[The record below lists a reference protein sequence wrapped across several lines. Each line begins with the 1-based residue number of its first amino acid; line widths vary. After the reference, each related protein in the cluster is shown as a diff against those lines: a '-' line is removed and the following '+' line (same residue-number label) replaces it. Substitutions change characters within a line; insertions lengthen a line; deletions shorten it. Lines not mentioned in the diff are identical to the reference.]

1 MNWEWF
7 SWQVLRPFRYIVL
20 TGLIFSNPSL
30 ARIEVANAQDGSST
44 TTNPYVDAD
53 VNLCNPHN
61 SLLTNETLWSN
72 IVTMVGET
80 LTVSNTSEA
89 INGDISSP
97 AALIADPGPDGISL
111 VEAMTAA
118 EATIEYDTIEFDPS
132 LSGAVIAITGG
143 LPVIS
148 QGNLSING
156 DIDDD
161 TNPDITIDG
170 ASAASDTGLFL
181 YGASHVIVKGLVV
194 RNFSKHGVSISPD
207 TVGGAATAEDIV
219 LYHNTISSSWNAVQ
233 LIIWSQDHGA
243 IRNVEIVSNT
253 LQNSGGGVG
262 IQAGIGDSATD
273 NEISGVSITSNTIIN
288 PGYNTAVFVSASS
301 SAGLS
306 RNTVTDIEIRG
317 NQISGHTNT
326 SILIDVAN
334 QAGCNDNTVDGVVI
348 ADNKID
354 GTPVTIEIVSVGQ
367 SGTNATGNV
376 LSDVTIRDNVLTG
389 GGIQF
394 GGATGNGANDNT
406 ISGVLIDRNHISSC
420 AANGVFLIAG
430 SGGAHDNL
438 FENVVLRNTF
448 VGDCTDAGVLL
459 HGETSSSPNN
469 ILNGVTIANLTLVD
483 NGIGSSWA
491 GGLNI
496 NSKHASNIIS
506 SVTVSNTILWGNGG
520 GDAIRGSLVPDSVAY
535 SLLSDGRFVGSN
547 GNIYQSPEFADPGS
561 GDYRLQ
567 SDSPCVDTGDPSAA
581 DVGPEDLDNR
591 LRVWDGDDD
600 SVTVVDRGA
609 WEYNSIA
616 GQEMDVQGN
625 GVSIIDGDV
634 VPATWDAT
642 DFGTAAVSGG
652 TVEQTYTIKNTGSI
666 SLTLTGMPKVE
677 ITGTHAADFSVTA
690 QPVSPI
696 IGGGS
701 VTFTIEFYPG
711 ATGLREATLSIANDD
726 SDENPYD
733 FSIQGTGTAPEMDV
747 QGNDISILDG
757 DTVPSTTDGTD
768 FGDAAAA
775 GETVEHTFTI
785 ENAGGAD
792 LNLTGSPRVEITGTH
807 AADFSVTTQ
816 PDFPVASGE
825 SVTFTVEFDPSA
837 AGLREATLSIANDD
851 SDENPYTFAIQGTG
865 TAPPTVGFGDAP
877 YSDWE
882 DIGTAM
888 VTVTLSV
895 ESDKTVTVTY
905 GTSDGTATVADGD
918 YNSVSE
924 QLVFAPGETTK
935 TFGVDITDDGKDESA
950 EETINLQLSD
960 AVNASGT
967 PTSTTLTIYDDD
979 NPPTVDFSNAAYTVN
994 EDADSAPITVTLG
1007 AASGLTVTVE
1017 YSTTNGTATAGEDY
1031 TAISGTLT
1039 FTPGITSQSFTVAV
1053 ADDEIEEGEETVTLT
1068 LFNAENATIG
1078 GNSPA
1083 VLTITEKFKVYLP
1096 LALRQFP

>member
-1 MNWEWF
+1 
-7 SWQVLRPFRYIVL
+7 
-20 TGLIFSNPSL
+20 
-30 ARIEVANAQDGSST
+30 
-44 TTNPYVDAD
+44 
-53 VNLCNPHN
+53 
-61 SLLTNETLWSN
+61 
-72 IVTMVGET
+72 
-80 LTVSNTSEA
+80 
-89 INGDISSP
+89 
-97 AALIADPGPDGISL
+97 
-111 VEAMTAA
+111 
-118 EATIEYDTIEFDPS
+118 
-132 LSGAVIAITGG
+132 
-143 LPVIS
+143 
-148 QGNLSING
+148 
-156 DIDDD
+156 
-161 TNPDITIDG
+161 
-170 ASAASDTGLFL
+170 
-181 YGASHVIVKGLVV
+181 
-194 RNFSKHGVSISPD
+194 
-207 TVGGAATAEDIV
+207 
-219 LYHNTISSSWNAVQ
+219 
-233 LIIWSQDHGA
+233 
-243 IRNVEIVSNT
+243 
-253 LQNSGGGVG
+253 
-262 IQAGIGDSATD
+262 
-273 NEISGVSITSNTIIN
+273 
-288 PGYNTAVFVSASS
+288 
-301 SAGLS
+301 
-306 RNTVTDIEIRG
+306 
-317 NQISGHTNT
+317 
-326 SILIDVAN
+326 
-334 QAGCNDNTVDGVVI
+334 
-348 ADNKID
+348 
-354 GTPVTIEIVSVGQ
+354 
-367 SGTNATGNV
+367 
-376 LSDVTIRDNVLTG
+376 
-389 GGIQF
+389 
-394 GGATGNGANDNT
+394 
-406 ISGVLIDRNHISSC
+406 
-420 AANGVFLIAG
+420 
-430 SGGAHDNL
+430 
-438 FENVVLRNTF
+438 
-448 VGDCTDAGVLL
+448 
-459 HGETSSSPNN
+459 
-469 ILNGVTIANLTLVD
+469 
-483 NGIGSSWA
+483 
-491 GGLNI
+491 
-496 NSKHASNIIS
+496 
-506 SVTVSNTILWGNGG
+506 
-520 GDAIRGSLVPDSVAY
+520 
-535 SLLSDGRFVGSN
+535 
-547 GNIYQSPEFADPGS
+547 
-561 GDYRLQ
+561 
-567 SDSPCVDTGDPSAA
+567 
-581 DVGPEDLDNR
+581 
-591 LRVWDGDDD
+591 
-600 SVTVVDRGA
+600 
-609 WEYNSIA
+609 
-616 GQEMDVQGN
+616 
-625 GVSIIDGDV
+625 
-634 VPATWDAT
+634 
-642 DFGTAAVSGG
+642 
-652 TVEQTYTIKNTGSI
+652 
-666 SLTLTGMPKVE
+666 MPKVE

-1096 LALRQFP
+1096 LTLRQFP